1 MNIDINTRT
10 PHGLKLVQDWMHRYL
25 LTSSGRKKII
35 TYLLVGTFTFRSG
48 KAMSRTECA
57 STYVCCW
64 IHFLQEEITFSSQLY
79 LYIPLKK
86 KKKLYVGAQWSGLA
100 LFFWRTSCI
109 MTFIFFTPLVAFEFK
124 VHFLHLKSISEDLNL
139 SWLMLVVYYRH
150 LHLSLNLGGHWGS
163 TTSFFWFTLFP
174 LPSGFHEPWAWP
186 VHSVILVSPPPPFT
200 VHHS

>member
-1 MNIDINTRT
+1 M
-10 PHGLKLVQDWMHRYL
+10 
-25 LTSSGRKKII
+25 
-35 TYLLVGTFTFRSG
+35 GT
-48 KAMSRTECA
+48 
-57 STYVCCW
+57 
-64 IHFLQEEITFSSQLY
+64 
-79 LYIPLKK
+79 
-86 KKKLYVGAQWSGLA
+86 QWSGLA

-163 TTSFFWFTLFP
+163 TTSFLWFTLFP

-186 VHSVILVSPPPPFT
+186 VHSVLVSPPPSLFT
-200 VHHS
+200 IVKSTPSNQTRWKAVVQQLQFFLASSFTIVCLKSQVSESTPPLPWLDKRSLMISVLGVYSAVLRTHD